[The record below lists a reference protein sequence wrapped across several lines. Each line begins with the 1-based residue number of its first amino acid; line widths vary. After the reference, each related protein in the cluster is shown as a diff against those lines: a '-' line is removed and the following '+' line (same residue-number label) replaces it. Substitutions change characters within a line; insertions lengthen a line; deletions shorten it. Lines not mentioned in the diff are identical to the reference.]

1 MERELSFN
9 MGNKRSVKTG
19 EKINR
24 EKGKIETLL
33 ILAKRRENK
42 IKIKIVCLFVFISCI
57 NIDQSKIAPL
67 VFLHFQKIARLYVYN

>member
-1 MERELSFN
+1 MGHELSFN

-42 IKIKIVCLFVFISCI
+42 IKIKNVCLFVFISCI
-57 NIDQSKIAPL
+57 NIDQSKKTPL
-67 VFLHFQKIARLYVYN
+67 VFLHFEKIARLYVYN

>member
-42 IKIKIVCLFVFISCI
+42 IKIKNVCLFVFISCI
-57 NIDQSKIAPL
+57 NIDQSKKTPL
-67 VFLHFQKIARLYVYN
+67 VFLHFEIIARLYVYN